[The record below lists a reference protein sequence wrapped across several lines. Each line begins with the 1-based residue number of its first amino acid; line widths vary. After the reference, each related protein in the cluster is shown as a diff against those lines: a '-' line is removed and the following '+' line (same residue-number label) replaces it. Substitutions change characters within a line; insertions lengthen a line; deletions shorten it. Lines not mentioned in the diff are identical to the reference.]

1 MYEKSVTG
9 EKLGL
14 WYKSVLNMY
23 EFYYWLATL
32 SGALVGGIIV
42 YLTQCKALREKR
54 KQRQEDHK
62 RSQQVLGYTLIVKL
76 IKINSNFRTLHQHLE
91 KSFADGKKLGT
102 DAEPW
107 QFVLPL
113 SSLPNPVFF
122 AAEETGMLMAMGG
135 GEVFNLVLT
144 LEAAHN
150 VQLDS
155 LRTYQNLRASL
166 TEKIHPDSEEGPLL
180 STTLSQKQR
189 MALRPKM
196 IDANSIIEQ
205 ARGHISKGF
214 EDSKAALEKT
224 QNLLNDKLEF
234 PYKLDLASSNQK
246 AVT

>member
-1 MYEKSVTG
+1 MSNGTPLSTLFNFG
-9 EKLGL
+9 
-14 WYKSVLNMY
+14 SS
-23 EFYYWLATL
+23 EFWSAIA
-32 SGALVGGIIV
+32 GALAGGLII
-42 YLTQCKALREKR
+42 YLTQMKALREKR
-54 KQRQEDHK
+54 KQRQEDYK

-76 IKINSNFRTLHQHLE
+76 IKIHSNFRVLHQHLE
-91 KSFADGKKLGT
+91 KSFADGKELGPG
-102 DAEPW
+102 AEPW

-113 SSLPNPVFF
+113 ASLPNPVFF

-144 LEAAHN
+144 LDAAHN
-150 VQLDS
+150 MQLDS

-166 TEKIHPDSEEGPLL
+166 TEEIHPDSGEGPLL
-180 STTLSQKQR
+180 SITLSQKQQ

-205 ARGHISKGF
+205 VRGHISKGF

-224 QNLLNDKLEF
+224 QNLLQDKLEF
-234 PYKLDLASSNQK
+234 PYKLDLASSNKK